1 LGLQGELSWQPV
13 YPPSS
18 RRFCWNVVWSESVLN
33 EGFGTPAVI
42 STGVYASYPC
52 STYDFQPLTGTQI
65 YFTSTGCEGGGVATP
80 VVANGLVYSPAGGSN
95 GGGAVVDASSGALV
109 GSYTSTGSPA
119 FSATAGYFLQSGT
132 LNALSSN
139 NTVLW
144 SFASDGA
151 LTTSPIVVNQA
162 VIIGS
167 SSGNVYAL
175 NAATGQQLWTINAG
189 GTLQSGNSNSG
200 LAAGDGLL
208 IVPAGNQVVAYTLS
222 TNP

>member
-1 LGLQGELSWQPV
+1 MGWSIRRMGSDSRQGAILDQ
-13 YPPSS
+13 
-18 RRFCWNVVWSESVLN
+18 
-33 EGFGTPAVI
+33 T
-42 STGVYASYPC
+42 T
-52 STYDFQPLTGTQI
+52 
-65 YFTSTGCEGGGVATP
+65 
-80 VVANGLVYSPAGGSN
+80 
-95 GGGAVVDASSGALV
+95 GAVV
-109 GSYTSTGSPA
+109 GSFAATTGEPA

-132 LNALSSN
+132 LNALTGTDN

-144 SFASDGA
+144 SFTGDGG

-162 VIIGS
+162 VIIES

-175 NAATGQQLWTINAG
+175 NAATGQQLWTVDAG
-189 GTLQSGNSNSG
+189 GPPQPLNPNSG